1 MTRPTVSRSAVV
13 AGTRGAVRRST
24 ILRHLLVAIVAAAV
38 LFLLTEHLGEFRNT
52 ELAEVAYEFCA
63 VAGLTVLTGLSGQ
76 ISLGNGAFMFVGAY
90 TVALLLEH
98 HPKTNN
104 PELILVLLAAIG
116 VSAVVGGLV
125 GIAAARLRGPYLAG
139 VTLALAL
146 GLPELPNYQ
155 HFQGPL
161 GGHTGVVFNVPLP
174 PHNIDFARWQAWICC
189 IAAIVTLFLLLNLA
203 SSRVGRAFRA
213 VRDDEIA
220 ASLSGLSVPRVQ
232 VLAFVVSAGSAG
244 LAGGLFAIVNGQ
256 VNPLSFVLSAS
267 LYLLAGAVF
276 GGLGSLAGA
285 AYGAV
290 LIVFLTPW
298 STDLANA
305 LSLPSKLGN
314 NLPLVFFGLALVV
327 SMLVFPLGL
336 QGLLRQIRADVR
348 TRVGSRKVAAR

>member
-1 MTRPTVSRSAVV
+1 MTRSAVSSSSIV
-13 AGTRGAVRRST
+13 AGARGVLTRST
-24 ILRHLLVAIVAAAV
+24 ILRHLLVAILAGAA

-52 ELAEVAYEFCA
+52 EVANVALQFCA

-90 TVALLLEH
+90 TAALLLEH

-116 VSAVVGGLV
+116 VAAIVGGLA
-125 GIAAARLRGPYLAG
+125 GLAAARLRGPYLAG

-155 HFQGPL
+155 HLQGPL
-161 GGHTGVVFNVPLP
+161 GGHTGIVFATPGP

-189 IAAIVTLFLLLNLA
+189 IAAIVVLLLLLNLA

-220 ASLSGLSVPRVQ
+220 ASLSGLSVRRVQ
-232 VLAFVVSAGSAG
+232 ILAFVVSAGTAG
-244 LAGGLFAIVNGQ
+244 LAGGLFAIVNLQ
-256 VNPLSFVLSAS
+256 VGPQSFALSVS
-267 LYLLAGAVF
+267 LYLLAGAVI

-290 LIVFLTPW
+290 LITFLTPW

-305 LSLPSKLGN
+305 LSLPSNLGN

-327 SMLVFPLGL
+327 AMLVFPFGL
-336 QGLLRQIRADVR
+336 QGLLRQLFAATR
-348 TRVGSRKVAAR
+348 TRLSAAKVAAR